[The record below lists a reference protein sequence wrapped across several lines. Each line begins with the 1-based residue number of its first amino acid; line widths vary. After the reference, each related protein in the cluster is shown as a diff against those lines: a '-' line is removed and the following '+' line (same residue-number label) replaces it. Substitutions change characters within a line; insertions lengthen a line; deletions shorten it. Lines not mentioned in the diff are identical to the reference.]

1 MNNKIGVF
9 DSGIGG
15 LSILNELK
23 TMLPHENFLYYGDSK
38 NCPYGEKSDEE
49 LFEITSKIV
58 CYLKSE
64 GCRLIVIACNTATTR
79 CMKKLRETFN
89 DLIFVGCV
97 PAIKLACDQEYKNI
111 LVMATPATIESERTH
126 QLVKDNIR
134 EDQKI
139 YLVPCFGLADAI
151 EKNDSVRIKN
161 ILNNIFFE
169 YKDKNIDSIVLGCTH
184 YPFIKKEILVVMP
197 NVTLLDG
204 SKGVAREVRRQL
216 ESHNLLNKSESTGKV
231 TIYNSLDESVIN
243 S

>member
-23 TMLPHENFLYYGDSK
+23 TLLPHENFLYYGDSK
-38 NCPYGEKSDEE
+38 NCPYGEKTDEE
-49 LFEITSKIV
+49 LLEITSRIV
-58 CYLKSE
+58 RYLKSE
-64 GCRLIVIACNTATTR
+64 GCRVIVIACNTATTR
-79 CMKKLRETFN
+79 CMKKLREAFN

-97 PAIKLACDQEYKNI
+97 PAIKLACDREFKNT

-126 QLVKDNIR
+126 ELVRDNIR
-134 EDQKI
+134 SDQKI

-151 EKNDSVRIKN
+151 ERDDISEVKN

-184 YPFIKKEILVVMP
+184 YPFIKKEILEVMP

-204 SKGVAREVRRQL
+204 SQGVAKEVERQL
-216 ESHNLLNKSESTGKV
+216 KSHDLLNESEVQGEVKIV
-231 TIYNSLDESVIN
+231 NSKDSRLV
-243 S
+243 